1 MTEDPYFI
9 PPPPKEI
16 ANYQKEHPLFAD
28 VIGAHTVI
36 TRDRETKHVITLGYT
51 ETDRPTHPQ
60 QKSTEFHTI
69 TVADAENIRVDEVS
83 DALFLPFGR
92 PDLMRSFAVRIHSLI
107 TYSYQL
113 VDITSEINRGLGE
126 LFRTAS
132 LDAPEDVERVVGE
145 ARGIIRGDLIIS
157 QPLVTKA
164 DLKNSLGIS

>member
-1 MTEDPYFI
+1 
-9 PPPPKEI
+9 
-16 ANYQKEHPLFAD
+16 
-28 VIGAHTVI
+28 
-36 TRDRETKHVITLGYT
+36 
-51 ETDRPTHPQ
+51 
-60 QKSTEFHTI
+60 
-69 TVADAENIRVDEVS
+69 
-83 DALFLPFGR
+83 
-92 PDLMRSFAVRIHSLI
+92 MRSFAVRIHGLI